1 MFHTIKQTILMK
13 KLICAEPGKLVYA
26 EDEIPQPGVGE
37 SLLRVRRVGICGT
50 DIHAFAGRQ
59 PFFTYPR
66 VLGHEVAADYVE
78 GDAPGFTAGDKVTV
92 VPYFT
97 EGKDIASRMGKPNCT
112 TDMRVLG
119 VHIDGAMAEY
129 IVVPSQALRK
139 ANKLD
144 YDDLVLVEPLAIGA
158 HGLQRGGIIPGE
170 FVLVLGAGPIGLGIV
185 ALAHIAGGRVI
196 VLDVD
201 ATRLQ
206 YAKDLGAEHVIP
218 ATDSDVYQQIE
229 ALTHD
234 DMPTLL
240 FDATGNTAAI
250 NNAFQYM
257 AHGARYVLVGLQK
270 EEIHFSHPEFHK
282 REGTLMSSRNALA
295 GDFEY
300 VMSCLKEKSL
310 DSNQFITRR
319 VRFSEAA
326 DLFSDEKRPLLSG
339 IKTVIE
345 FD

>member
-1 MFHTIKQTILMK
+1 MR
-13 KLICAEPGKLVYA
+13 KLICAEPGTFVYT
-26 EDEIPQPGVGE
+26 EEEIPTPGVGE
-37 SLLRVRRVGICGT
+37 SLLRIRKIGICGT

-59 PFFTYPR
+59 PFFSYPR

-78 GDAPGFTAGDKVTV
+78 GDAPGFSKGDKVTV
-92 VPYFT
+92 IPYFT
-97 EGKDIASRMGKPNCT
+97 AGKDIASRMGKPNCS

-129 IVVPSQALRK
+129 VVVPSHAIRK
-139 ANKLD
+139 EEGLD

-158 HGLQRGGIIPGE
+158 HGIQRGGIIPGE
-170 FVLVLGAGPIGLGIV
+170 FVLVIGAGPIGLGII
-185 ALAHIAGGRVI
+185 ALANIAGAKVI
-196 VLDVD
+196 ALDVD
-201 ATRLQ
+201 EARL
-206 YAKDLGAEHVIP
+206 AHARNLGASHVVS
-218 ATDSDVYQQIE
+218 ARDEDVLAQLQK
-229 ALTHD
+229 LTNG

-250 NNAFQYM
+250 NHAFQYM

-282 REGTLMSSRNALA
+282 REGTLMSSRNAV
-295 GDFEY
+295 GTDFQY
-300 VMSCLKEKSL
+300 VMERLRDKSL
-310 DSNQFITRR
+310 KPEQFITRR
-319 VRFSEAA
+319 VKFMEASALFA
-326 DLFSDEKRPLLSG
+326 DPASPLTSG

>member
-1 MFHTIKQTILMK
+1 MK
-13 KLICAEPGKLVYA
+13 KLICAEPGTFVYA
-26 EDEIPQPGVGE
+26 DDEIPKPSVGQ
-37 SLLRVRRVGICGT
+37 SLLRIRKIGICGT

-59 PFFTYPR
+59 PFFSYPR

-78 GDAPGFTAGDKVTV
+78 GDAPGFVPGDKVTV

-97 EGKDIASRMGKPNCT
+97 EGKDMASRMGKPNCS

-129 IVVPSQALRK
+129 VVVPSHALRK
-139 ANKLD
+139 EEGLD

-158 HGLQRGGIIPGE
+158 HGIQRGGIIPGE
-170 FVLVLGAGPIGLGIV
+170 YVLVIGAGPIGLGII
-185 ALAHIAGGRVI
+185 ALASIAGASVI
-196 VLDVD
+196 ALDVD
-201 ATRLQ
+201 DTRLQ
-206 YAKDLGAEHVIP
+206 SAKALGASHIIS
-218 ATDSDVYQQIE
+218 ARDSDVHAQIQ
-229 ALTHD
+229 AITAG

-240 FDATGNTAAI
+240 FDATGNTGAI

-282 REGTLMSSRNALA
+282 REGTLMSSRNAV
-295 GDFEY
+295 GTDFDY
-300 VMSCLKEKSL
+300 VMQRLKDRSL
-310 DSNQFITRR
+310 RSEQFITRR
-319 VRFSEAA
+319 VKFAEAA
-326 DLFSDEKRPLLSG
+326 ALFSDPSSPLTTG

>member
-1 MFHTIKQTILMK
+1 MK
-13 KLICAEPGKLVYA
+13 KLICAEPGRFVYEEA
-26 EDEIPQPGVGE
+26 DVPTPGKGE
-37 SLLRVRRVGICGT
+37 ALLRIRKIGICGT

-78 GDAPGFTAGDKVTV
+78 GDAVGFAAGDKVTV
-92 VPYFT
+92 IPYFT

-112 TDMRVLG
+112 NDMRVLG

-129 IVVPSQALRK
+129 VVVPSDSLRK
-139 ANKLD
+139 KEGLS
-144 YDDLVLVEPLAIGA
+144 YDDLVLVEPLSIGA
-158 HGLQRGGIIPGE
+158 HGIQRGGIIPGE
-170 FVLVLGAGPIGLGIV
+170 FVLVIGAGPIGLGII
-185 ALAHIAGGRVI
+185 ALANIAGGKVI
-196 VLDVD
+196 ALDVD
-201 ATRLQ
+201 DSRLA
-206 YAKDLGAEHVIP
+206 YAKELGAAYIVS
-218 ATDSDVYQQIE
+218 ARDSDVHEQLASI
-229 ALTHD
+229 TNN

-250 NNAFQYM
+250 NNAFGYM

-295 GDFEY
+295 SDFEY
-300 VMSCLKEKSL
+300 VMQRLHEKSL
-310 DSNQFITRR
+310 DAQQFITRR
-319 VRFSEAA
+319 VRFDDAA
-326 DLFSDEKRPLLSG
+326 DLFRDGGKPLLSG

>member
-1 MFHTIKQTILMK
+1 MK
-13 KLICAEPGKLVYA
+13 KLICAEPGKFLYVD
-26 EDEIPQPGVGE
+26 DEIPKPGIGQ
-37 SLLRVRRVGICGT
+37 SLLRVRKIGICGT

-78 GDAPGFTAGDKVTV
+78 GDAEGFVAGDKVTV

-112 TDMRVLG
+112 NDMRVLG

-129 IVVPSQALRK
+129 VVVPSQALRK
-139 ANKLD
+139 DDGLS

-158 HGLQRGGIIPGE
+158 HGIQRGGIVPGE
-170 FVLVLGAGPIGLGIV
+170 FVLVIGAGPIGLGII
-185 ALAHIAGGRVI
+185 ALAHIAGGKVI
-196 VLDVD
+196 ALDVD
-201 ATRLQ
+201 PSRLEH
-206 YAKDLGAEHVIP
+206 AKALGAQHTIL
-218 ATDSDVYQQIE
+218 ASDDTVYQQVE
-229 ALTHD
+229 TLTEG

-240 FDATGNTAAI
+240 FDATGNTMAI

-282 REGTLMSSRNALA
+282 REGTLMSSRNAL
-295 GDFEY
+295 GSDFEY
-300 VMSCLKEKSL
+300 VMQRLKDKSL
-310 DSNQFITRR
+310 DPAQFITRR
-319 VRFSEAA
+319 VKFQDAA
-326 DLFSDEKRPLLSG
+326 DLFTDPLKPLLSG

>member
-1 MFHTIKQTILMK
+1 MK
-13 KLICAEPGKLVYA
+13 RLVCAEPGRFVYEEVDVPTPSA
-26 EDEIPQPGVGE
+26 GE
-37 SLLRVRRVGICGT
+37 SLLRIREIGICGT

-59 PFFTYPR
+59 PFFSYPR

-78 GDAPGFTAGDKVTV
+78 GDAEGFAPGDKVTV
-92 VPYFT
+92 IPYFT

-112 TDMRVLG
+112 NDMRVLG

-129 IVVPSQALRK
+129 VVVPSHALRK
-139 ANKLD
+139 KEGLD

-158 HGLQRGGIIPGE
+158 HGLQRGGIIPEE
-170 FVLVLGAGPIGLGIV
+170 FVLVMGAGPIGLGII
-185 ALAHIAGGRVI
+185 ALANIAGGKVI
-196 VLDVD
+196 ALDID
-201 ATRLQ
+201 SDRLA
-206 YAKDLGAEHVIP
+206 YAKQLGASYAIS
-218 ATDSDVYQQIE
+218 AKDSDVSEQL
-229 ALTHD
+229 ASLTNG

-295 GDFEY
+295 SDFEY
-300 VMSCLKEKSL
+300 VMQRLQDKSL
-310 DSNQFITRR
+310 DAQQFITNR
-319 VRFSEAA
+319 VHFEKAAELFTDEA
-326 DLFSDEKRPLLSG
+326 KPLLSG
-339 IKTVIE
+339 IKTVIA

>member
-1 MFHTIKQTILMK
+1 MK
-13 KLICAEPGKLVYA
+13 KLICAQPGTFIYA
-26 EDEIPQPGVGE
+26 DDEVPKPGVGQ
-37 SLLRVRRVGICGT
+37 SLLRIRKIGICGT

-59 PFFTYPR
+59 PFFSYPR

-78 GDAPGFTAGDKVTV
+78 GDAPGFVRGDKVTV

-97 EGKDIASRMGKPNCT
+97 QGKDIASRMGKPNCS

-129 IVVPSQALRK
+129 VVVPSHALRK
-139 ANKLD
+139 EEGLG

-158 HGLQRGGIIPGE
+158 HGIQRGGIIPGE
-170 FVLVLGAGPIGLGIV
+170 YVLVIGAGPIGLGII
-185 ALAHIAGGRVI
+185 ALATIAGGKVI
-196 VLDVD
+196 ALDVD
-201 ATRLQ
+201 EARLQ
-206 YAKDLGAEHVIP
+206 TAKELGAAHIIS
-218 ATDSDVYQQIE
+218 ARDSDVYAQLQVIT
-229 ALTHD
+229 AG

-282 REGTLMSSRNALA
+282 REGTLMSSRNAV
-295 GDFEY
+295 GSDFQY
-300 VMSCLKEKSL
+300 VMQRLKDKSL
-310 DSNQFITRR
+310 KPEQFITRR
-319 VRFSEAA
+319 VKFADAA
-326 DLFSDEKRPLLSG
+326 ALFSDSSSPLTSG

>member
-1 MFHTIKQTILMK
+1 MK
-13 KLICAEPGKLVYA
+13 KLVCAEPGRFVYEEA
-26 EDEIPQPGVGE
+26 DIPKPGKGE
-37 SLLRVRRVGICGT
+37 SLLRIRKIGICGT
-50 DIHAFAGRQ
+50 DIHAFAGKQ

-78 GDAPGFTAGDKVTV
+78 GDAEGIVTGDKVTV
-92 VPYFT
+92 IPYFT

-112 TDMRVLG
+112 NDMRVLG

-129 IVVPSQALRK
+129 VAVPSHAIRK
-139 ANKLD
+139 AEGLD
-144 YDDLVLVEPLAIGA
+144 YDDLVLVEPLSIGA
-158 HGLQRGGIIPGE
+158 HGIQRGNIIPGE
-170 FVLVLGAGPIGLGIV
+170 FVLVMGAGPIGLGII
-185 ALAHIAGGRVI
+185 ALANIAGGKVI
-196 VLDVD
+196 AIDVD
-201 ATRLQ
+201 DNRLA
-206 YAKDLGAEHVIP
+206 YAKELGAPYTVSARDVDIQEQL
-218 ATDSDVYQQIE
+218 ATI
-229 ALTHD
+229 TNG

-240 FDATGNTAAI
+240 FDATGNTGAI

-295 GDFEY
+295 SDFEY
-300 VMSCLKEKSL
+300 VMQHLQDKSL
-310 DSNQFITRR
+310 DAQQFITRR
-319 VRFSEAA
+319 VKFEEAS
-326 DLFSDEKRPLLSG
+326 DLFSDNSKPLLSG

>member
-1 MFHTIKQTILMK
+1 MK
-13 KLICAEPGKLVYA
+13 KLVCVEPGRLVY
-26 EDEIPQPGVGE
+26 EETDVPKPGKGE
-37 SLLRVRRVGICGT
+37 SLLRVRKIGICGT

-78 GDAPGFTAGDKVTV
+78 GDAEGFLPGDKVTV
-92 VPYFT
+92 IPYFT

-112 TDMRVLG
+112 NDMRVLG
-119 VHIDGAMAEY
+119 VHIDGAMTEY
-129 IVVPSQALRK
+129 VVVPSQALRK
-139 ANKLD
+139 EEGLD
-144 YDDLVLVEPLAIGA
+144 YDDLVLVEPLSIGA
-158 HGLQRGGIIPGE
+158 HGLQRGGIAPGE
-170 FVLVLGAGPIGLGIV
+170 FTLVIGAGPIGLGII
-185 ALAHIAGGRVI
+185 ALANIAGGKVI
-196 VLDVD
+196 ALDVD
-201 ATRLQ
+201 DNRLA
-206 YAKDLGAEHVIP
+206 YAKDLGAAHTLS
-218 ATDSDVYQQIE
+218 ARDSDIHEQLATI
-229 ALTHD
+229 TGG

-240 FDATGNTAAI
+240 FDATGNTTAI

-295 GDFEY
+295 SDFAY
-300 VMSCLKEKSL
+300 VMQRMGDRSL
-310 DSNQFITRR
+310 DAQQFITRR
-319 VRFSEAA
+319 VNFADAA
-326 DLFSDEKRPLLSG
+326 DLFRDPSKPLLSG